1 MSHKEVEDGERML
14 TPKQKAFADE
24 YLKNG
29 GNLSDA
35 ARKAKY
41 SDAVI
46 KNARKNIL
54 EKRGVSAYI
63 AERQAE
69 IEKQAGRDIMSL
81 TEIQVR
87 RSKIANG
94 LLTDSFGFA
103 PDFSDQLKA
112 MNDLEKALAIKEEQ
126 DAKEKAAEATKNSK
140 DYHIDLDVIADV
152 FHPMIRDVRKG
163 RHSEY
168 VLPGGRGSAKSSA
181 ISCIIPELIKN
192 NPNMHALVLRKVG
205 NTIKDSVYAQ
215 MKWAIAKLG
224 LEDNFRFKVSP
235 FEITHIPTGQK
246 IYFRGADDPLKIKSI
261 KPEFG
266 YIGILWMEELDQFAG
281 PEEARSIQQSAIRG
295 GDKAYRFKS
304 FNPPRSKNNWAN
316 KYTNEAETKND
327 DAMVVRSTYL
337 DVDPDWLGAQ
347 FISDAEHLKEVNPD
361 AYDNEYMGKANG
373 NGGNVFEYLELR
385 EITDEE
391 ISHMDRIYQGVD
403 FGWYP
408 DAYAFIRAYYDST
421 REKIYFI
428 DENYVHKTSNELTAQ
443 WIKEQGYDDYR
454 IICDSAE
461 PKSINDYRDMGLP
474 ATGAAKGPGSV
485 EYGFKWLQRRT
496 IVIDRHRTPNVY
508 DEFTKYEYD
517 RDKDGNIISGYP
529 EGQADHTIAATR
541 YAFEPLFN
549 RRGNTA

>member
-1 MSHKEVEDGERML
+1 MNL
-14 TPKQKAFADE
+14 TPKQKAFADYYIE
-24 YLKNG
+24 C
-29 GNLSDA
+29 GNAAEA
-35 ARKAKY
+35 ARKAGY
-41 SDAVI
+41 SLRTADSI
-46 KNARKNIL
+46 GRENLRKPTI
-54 EKRGVSAYI
+54 SAYI

-94 LLTDSFGFA
+94 LLTDNFGFM

-112 MNDLEKALAIKEEQ
+112 MNDLEKTLAIKAEQ
-126 DAKEKAAEATKNSK
+126 ERKEKAAEAARAAGE
-140 DYHIDLDVIADV
+140 YHIDLDIVADV
-152 FHPMIRDVRKG
+152 FHPMIRDIRKG
-163 RHSEY
+163 KHSEY
-168 VLPGGRGSAKSSA
+168 VLPGGRGSAKSSG

-192 NPNMHALVLRKVG
+192 NPNMHALILRKVG

-224 LEDNFRFKVSP
+224 LEEEFRFKVSP
-235 FEITHIPTGQK
+235 FEITYIPTGQK
-246 IYFRGADDPLKIKSI
+246 IFFRGADDPLKIKSI

-266 YIGILWMEELDQFAG
+266 YIGILWLEELDQYAG
-281 PEEARSIQQSAIRG
+281 PEEVRSIQQSAIRG

-316 KYTNEAETKND
+316 EYTEEAETQND
-327 DAMVVRSTYL
+327 AAMVVRSTYL
-337 DVDPDWLGAQ
+337 DVDPDWLGEQ
-347 FISDAEHLKEVNPD
+347 FINDAEHLKEANPD
-361 AYDNEYMGKANG
+361 AYENEYMGKANG

-391 ISHMDRIYQGVD
+391 ISRMDRIYQGVD

-408 DAYAFIRAYYDST
+408 DAYAFIRAYYDSA
-421 REKIYFI
+421 REKIYLI
-428 DENYVHKTSNELTAQ
+428 DENYVNKTSNEVTAQ
-443 WIKEQGYDDYR
+443 WIKDKGYDDYR

-461 PKSINDYRDMGLP
+461 PKSISDYRDMGLP
-474 ATGAAKGPGSV
+474 AVGAIKGPGSV

-496 IVIDRHRTPNVY
+496 IVIDRNRTPNAY
-508 DEFTKYEYD
+508 DEFTRYEYD

-529 EGQADHTIAATR
+529 DGNDHAISAVR
-541 YAFEPLFN
+541 YAFESLFN
-549 RRGNTA
+549 RRGNSA